1 MIPKQLL
8 VVQTLQEM
16 EVKMP
21 IETVL
26 IVLIIAFIVAMII
39 YLTYKNTYTG
49 VMYNPRFNLSLVM
62 ITMITTIV
70 MVVIG
75 SNISVSLGM
84 VGALSII
91 RFRTAIKDPRDTAFI
106 FWCIVSGLACG
117 TQNYTIV
124 IVGSLFICIMLFIFN
139 RITKNDSKYT
149 LILKGSGLEVS
160 KVEEVL
166 KGELKD
172 FVSKG
177 KYISK
182 SSTELVY
189 DIKYR
194 KGRSEDSLSHKLAKA
209 GIDVDVMNVVASNTD
224 TMG

>member
-1 MIPKQLL
+1 MKKVLEAL
-8 VVQTLQEM
+8 VQMQ
-16 EVKMP
+16 VKMP
-21 IETVL
+21 IQTVVM
-26 IVLIIAFIVAMII
+26 VLLVAFMVSLII

-49 VMYNPRFNLSLVM
+49 VMYNPRFNVSLIM

-91 RFRTAIKDPRDTAFI
+91 RFRTAVKDPRDTAFI
-106 FWCIVSGLACG
+106 FWGVVSGLACG

-124 IVGSLFICIMLFIFN
+124 IVGSIFIC
-139 RITKNDSKYT
+139 
-149 LILKGSGLEVS
+149 LILFLFKKTITVNNKYVLIVKGKNYDLNKVNSIIEKKTSGNTL
-160 KVEEVL
+160 
-166 KGELKD
+166 
-172 FVSKG
+172 KG

-182 SSTELVY
+182 DNMEMVY
-189 DIKYR
+189 DVKFM
-194 KGRSEDSLSHKLAKA
+194 KKEKEDIIYDIGKVP
-209 GIDVDVMNVVASNTD
+209 GVDTINIVASNTD